1 MKDFARL
8 FYDLDQTNK
17 TNEKVDILAGYFKKV
32 SEEEIM
38 HMLALFTGR
47 RPKRVVNSAFLRTWA
62 AEKAGI
68 PMWLLEES
76 YAAVGDFSETIAL
89 LLPNTKTENNQPLGF
104 WVKYVMDLA
113 KKTEAERKE
122 AIFTA
127 WDQLNK
133 QERFVFNK
141 ITSSTFRVGVSQNLV
156 LRALSVYTQIPGNVL
171 AHRLMGKWDP
181 INFTYHDLLGT
192 ENAKDDLSKP
202 YPFYLAHPIEDT
214 VETLGTPAEWQAEW
228 KWDGIRSQIIMRN
241 GHIFVWSRGE
251 ELVTD
256 KFPELEALKN
266 VLPDGTVIDGE
277 ILPYA
282 DGKLLGFNILQT
294 RIGRKNITPKI
305 LKEAPVV
312 VYAYDLLEWQGE
324 DIREK
329 PMQER
334 QKLLE
339 KLVNDVNYKPVLQLS
354 PKIAF
359 ETWEEVAQKRLLARE
374 NISEGLMLKRKNS
387 PYQVGRKRGDWWK
400 WKIDPLSV
408 DAVMIYAM
416 KGSGRRAN
424 LYTDYT
430 FGIWKGQELVSF
442 AKAYS
447 GLTDKE
453 ILEVDKWIRKN
464 MVEKF
469 GPVVTVKPELVFEI
483 GFEGIQRSN
492 RHKSGVAL
500 RFPRMLRWRLD
511 KPIAE
516 ADSIETVLG
525 ILEGYEKGSGE

>member
-294 RIGRKNITPKI
+294 RIGRKKHH
-305 LKEAPVV
+305 A
-312 VYAYDLLEWQGE
+312 
-324 DIREK
+324 
-329 PMQER
+329 
-334 QKLLE
+334 
-339 KLVNDVNYKPVLQLS
+339 
-354 PKIAF
+354 
-359 ETWEEVAQKRLLARE
+359 E
-374 NISEGLMLKRKNS
+374 NIKRS
-387 PYQVGRKRGDWWK
+387 
-400 WKIDPLSV
+400 
-408 DAVMIYAM
+408 A
-416 KGSGRRAN
+416 SGC
-424 LYTDYT
+424 
-430 FGIWKGQELVSF
+430 VC
-442 AKAYS
+442 
-447 GLTDKE
+447 
-453 ILEVDKWIRKN
+453 V
-464 MVEKF
+464 
-469 GPVVTVKPELVFEI
+469 
-483 GFEGIQRSN
+483 
-492 RHKSGVAL
+492 
-500 RFPRMLRWRLD
+500 
-511 KPIAE
+511 
-516 ADSIETVLG
+516 
-525 ILEGYEKGSGE
+525 